1 MSRFKAKVTE
11 LTIYMDDDMF
21 ITTVSAP
28 DKKLGATHEE
38 AQIGDFSMSL
48 FTVEEW
54 DDLSKI
60 IAQAVATVT
69 ETSEEQA

>member
-28 DKKLGATHEE
+28 AEGIGATPNE
-38 AQIGDFSMSL
+38 AQIGDFHMSL